1 MGGSDAGR
9 VFPQVS
15 KIRDVSL
22 NVAVAIGKVAVEAGM
37 SKTYG
42 VRPPPLARR
51 FAHSLCIEV
60 DSSRGLLIVPLFLG
74 GSRFEI
80 LILSH
85 H

>member
-42 VRPPPLARR
+42 VRPLPLVRTLVCRVTSLIRNTPPRGPYRR
-51 FAHSLCIEV
+51 PMPRV
-60 DSSRGLLIVPLFLG
+60 LG
-74 GSRFEI
+74 GS
-80 LILSH
+80 
-85 H
+85 